1 MVLDELLSGIN
12 ISVPKGDILLVLWKE
27 GEVSVDGVSRSS
39 NLGVELATWDGL
51 TGGGLKELKITVVG
65 NPWLWE
71 DILLEGGS
79 VCGSWVTHGV
89 DLGGIAGVNLV
100 LNESNIKELTNIL
113 GLVSD
118 GDGRETTLS
127 LDQPC
132 ARVSLG
138 EVLELELDWLSS
150 MALDLDDIWTTLGN
164 LGWASGQL
172 EESLVDVVRLWLSG
186 GILGGSNDWGSSD
199 NWSLV
204 MSWKLSL
211 DG

>member
-1 MVLDELLSGIN
+1 
-12 ISVPKGDILLVLWKE
+12 
-27 GEVSVDGVSRSS
+27 
-39 NLGVELATWDGL
+39 
-51 TGGGLKELKITVVG
+51 
-65 NPWLWE
+65 
-71 DILLEGGS
+71 
-79 VCGSWVTHGV
+79 
-89 DLGGIAGVNLV
+89 
-100 LNESNIKELTNIL
+100 
-113 GLVSD
+113 
-118 GDGRETTLS
+118 
-127 LDQPC
+127 
-132 ARVSLG
+132 
-138 EVLELELDWLSS
+138 LELELDWLSS